1 MQPIT
6 KHGGEMMR
14 SYAAFLT
21 CMVLIFGF
29 AGLATASNV
38 TNHTVTVHVDAINE
52 AAVTGG
58 DITLTIN
65 SATAGSQPN
74 NATDATCHLNW
85 TTNEADKKITVESD
99 QAAPTFTLKVTAT
112 AVSGGTATPQVT
124 ISNAAQDFVTGVA
137 TTIGTCTLSYV
148 ASALASQ
155 GTGQDVHVVTY
166 TLTDN

>member
-1 MQPIT
+1 M
-6 KHGGEMMR
+6 K
-14 SYAAFLT
+14 SYALLLAGI
-21 CMVLIFGF
+21 VLIFGCV
-29 AGLATASNV
+29 GLATASNSA
-38 TNHTVTVHVDAINE
+38 NHTVTVHVDAINE

-85 TTNEADKKITVESD
+85 TTNEAGKKITVETD

-112 AVSGGTATPQVT
+112 GISGGTAAAQVT
-124 ISNAAQDFVTGVA
+124 ITDVAQDFVTAVS
-137 TTIGTCTLSYV
+137 TTVGTCALSYV
-148 ASALASQ
+148 ASATAAQ

-166 TLTDN
+166 TLTN